1 MADRV
6 TLQADKAELPSKIL
20 LWRECQ
26 CHQDTNMGYTHR
38 KSSVITAPK
47 LPGAPVE
54 FFRAG
59 YDGQDCAHVLPQH
72 AGFLQ
77 PAHADLKIM
86 LAHAAKAPPEEVEN
100 D

>member
-6 TLQADKAELPSKIL
+6 TLQADKAELPSKIF

-77 PAHADLKIM
+77 PARCRPQNHACSCSRSTARRGRK
-86 LAHAAKAPPEEVEN
+86 
-100 D
+100 